1 MAVQLMNKSIT
12 DVAAVGDTYA
22 ARLTD
27 EIIDV
32 ASELGIELSA
42 TDVSDVAIYTLHS
55 IITATGNAEI
65 TGVKK
70 SICETIGDVV
80 KIADYF
86 NITLGGIS
94 ATNDAIAD
102 EKLSEYHAELE
113 KQQQLEMV

>member
-1 MAVQLMNKSIT
+1 MKNEKT
-12 DVAAVGDTYA
+12 GAADGDNYA

-42 TDVSDVAIYTLHS
+42 ADVGDVAIYTLHS

-70 SICETIGDVV
+70 SICETIGDAD
-80 KIADYF
+80 KIAAYF

-102 EKLSEYHAELE
+102 ETLIEYHAELE